1 MHRKGLEEKTS
12 NSIRSAQVW
21 VSSDFILHEKEPG
34 VQGKLMS
41 GLGKSPS
48 RVTPGLKELE
58 TDKRQQNVSQGHTCQ
73 HEASSAG
80 QIWDNLN
87 IKMMKDTEGS

>member
-48 RVTPGLKELE
+48 RVTPELKELE
-58 TDKRQQNVSQGHTCQ
+58 TDKQQQNVCH
-73 HEASSAG
+73 
-80 QIWDNLN
+80 
-87 IKMMKDTEGS
+87 KDTHVSMKRLPLGKSGTI